1 MKLRAKRQQ
10 EQDLLQVSEA
20 DGLQCGWLLRP
31 LWALLECRLYL
42 LLVTC
47 FPQIIAVWGNEA
59 QKPEPLT
66 TPLLAPGPSEFG
78 SGTAN
83 FLAPHLQPSTEREGI
98 LGTWKSRRVSLQ
110 IEGERLV

>member
-1 MKLRAKRQQ
+1 MDEVESQ
-10 EQDLLQVSEA
+10 EAAGAGPAA
-20 DGLQCGWLLRP
+20 DQCGRWSAMWLAAQTP
-31 LWALLECRLYL
+31 LGPAGMQP
-42 LLVTC
+42 LVTC

-66 TPLLAPGPSEFG
+66 TLLLAPGPSELG

-98 LGTWKSRRVSLQ
+98 LGTWKSCRVSLQ
-110 IEGERLV
+110 IQGERLA